1 MPIERIACSVFA
13 LACPALGVFAFIVTE
28 QRDLARQDAVTW
40 EESAKRNRAA
50 LEDMTAAHA
59 RLQETLEER
68 EGKLAAL
75 EQDRERQ
82 RVKLREAMRNDRQT
96 GDWGLPWT
104 GCSGKPVATMPVV
117 IRQDAPAYLTAETPV
132 PLWTGVN
139 NADLVDYVLSLRQAL
154 GSCNADKAAIRGGR

>member
-1 MPIERIACSVFA
+1 MTGR
-13 LACPALGVFAFIVTE
+13 LAIG
-28 QRDLARQDAVTW
+28 
-40 EESAKRNRAA
+40 AA
-50 LEDMTAAHA
+50 LCC
-59 RLQETLEER
+59 L
-68 EGKLAAL
+68 
-75 EQDRERQ
+75 
-82 RVKLREAMRNDRQT
+82 
-96 GDWGLPWT
+96 LPLT